1 MNSCKHS
8 SICQGWRCVRSK
20 QSFARV
26 FGKEFAKVDTKNP
39 KGSISGLQSS
49 TIVLIIAVTYGTF
62 LEGNSE
68 DEPTW
73 EQAINGPDM
82 DGHCTT
88 AEE

>member
-1 MNSCKHS
+1 MEHS
-8 SICQGWRCVRSK
+8 L
-20 QSFARV
+20 
-26 FGKEFAKVDTKNP
+26 KENA
-39 KGSISGLQSS
+39 
-49 TIVLIIAVTYGTF
+49 
-62 LEGNSE
+62 E